1 MKLPTEISPNP
12 LVLST
17 IELRFF
23 TQTSSIDLFPVVYQ
37 AFSSIFPKFEVSNLP
52 SDVKS
57 SNPQFKFA
65 PDYMLSN
72 ENYRLSFSNTVILF
86 EHVSEYQFW
95 RNYFPFVSNCYEKF
109 FNLVKAEFIERIGV
123 RYASVLDKTEG
134 ANQVLVS
141 VPAIGIPGYEE
152 KFEHYRTVAK
162 VDNIK
167 LLLQVFD
174 NAKAEKKD
182 QTISGVYIDIDAS
195 FDQKIEPTG
204 KALEIIDQLHLE
216 QKKLFFSLLK
226 EDYIQTLNPKYS

>member
-1 MKLPTEISPNP
+1 MKLPVEISPNP
-12 LVLST
+12 LVTST

-23 TQTSSIDLFPVVYQ
+23 TQASSIDLFPVVYQ
-37 AFSSIFPKFEVSNLP
+37 AFSSLFPKFEVSNLP

-57 SNPQFKFA
+57 SNPQFKFT

-72 ENYRLSFSNTVILF
+72 ENYRLSFSNTVLSF

-95 RNYFPFVSNCYEKF
+95 RNYFPFVSSCYEKF

-123 RYASVLDKTEG
+123 RYASVLDKTES

-141 VPAIGIPGYEE
+141 VPGISLSGYNQ
-152 KFEHYRTVAK
+152 KFEHYRSVIK
-162 VDNIK
+162 VNGFN
-167 LLLQVFD
+167 LLLQIFD
-174 NAKAEKKD
+174 NAKAQIKD
-182 QTISGVYIDIDAS
+182 HSISGVYIDIDAS
-195 FDQKIEPTG
+195 LDQKIEPNK
-204 KALEIIDQLHLE
+204 KALEIIDQLHSE

>member
-1 MKLPTEISPNP
+1 MKLPIEISPNP
-12 LVLST
+12 LVTST

-23 TQTSSIDLFPVVYQ
+23 TQAPSSDLLPVVYQ
-37 AFSSIFPKFEVSNLP
+37 AFSSLFPKFEVSNLP
-52 SDVKS
+52 ADVKS

-72 ENYRLSFSNTVILF
+72 ENYRLSFSNSVLSF

-95 RNYFPFVSNCYEKF
+95 KNYFPFVSNCYEKF

-123 RYASVLDKTEG
+123 RYASVLDKTEN
-134 ANQVLVS
+134 ANQVLIS
-141 VPAIGIPGYEE
+141 VPGIGLEGYNQ
-152 KFEHYRTVAK
+152 KFEHYRSIIK
-162 VDNIK
+162 VEKFN
-167 LLLQVFD
+167 LLLQVFE

-195 FDQKIEPTG
+195 FEEKIKPDG
-204 KALEIIDQLHLE
+204 KALEIIDQLHSE

>member
-1 MKLPTEISPNP
+1 MKLPIEISPNP
-12 LVLST
+12 LVTST
-17 IELRFF
+17 IELRFL
-23 TQTSSIDLFPVVYQ
+23 TKASSIDLFPVVYQ
-37 AFSSIFPKFEVSNLP
+37 AFSSLFPKFEVSNLP

-72 ENYRLSFSNTVILF
+72 ENYRLSFSNTVLSF

-95 RNYFPFVSNCYEKF
+95 GNYFPFVSSCYEKF

-123 RYASVLDKTEG
+123 RYASVLDKTES

-141 VPAIGIPGYEE
+141 VPVIGLKGYEE
-152 KFEHYRTVAK
+152 KFEHYRTIVT
-162 VDNIK
+162 VDDIK

-195 FDQKIEPTG
+195 FEQKIQPTG
-204 KALEIIDQLHLE
+204 TALEIIDRLHLE

-226 EDYIQTLNPKYS
+226 EDYIQTLNPKY

>member
-1 MKLPTEISPNP
+1 MKLPIEISPNP
-12 LVLST
+12 LVTST

-23 TQTSSIDLFPVVYQ
+23 TQASSSDLFPVVYK
-37 AFSSIFPKFEVSNLP
+37 AFSDVLPKFELSKLP
-52 SDVKS
+52 PDVKAG
-57 SNPQFKFA
+57 NPQFKFA
-65 PDYMLSN
+65 PDYILSN
-72 ENYRLSFSNTVILF
+72 ENYRLSFSNTAISF

-95 RNYFPFVSNCYEKF
+95 RNYFPFVSNCFEKF

-123 RYASVLDKTEG
+123 RYASVLDKTES

-141 VPAIGIPGYEE
+141 VPVIGLTDYEE
-152 KFEHYRTVAK
+152 KFEHYRTVIK

-174 NAKAEKKD
+174 NAKAEKMD

-204 KALEIIDQLHLE
+204 KALEIIERLHSE

-226 EDYIQTLNPKYS
+226 KDYIETLNPKY